1 MAYPYTYLLSGPLG
15 VSERLTVSEQLE
27 EHEPEE
33 HEHKEHEHKPKE
45 HEQLPKRSWLNIVV
59 LILAAPIL
67 NMVTYKILTEVIYRT
82 DFSSIA
88 NLLPPP

>member
-33 HEHKEHEHKPKE
+33 HEHEEHEYEPEE
-45 HEQLPKRSWLNIVV
+45 HEQLPKRSWPDIVV
-59 LILAAPIL
+59 LILAAPAS
-67 NMVTYKILTEVIYRT
+67 NTVTRKILTEVIHRA
-82 DFSSIA
+82 DFGSIA